1 MRIRLAVLLPGLFLA
16 AYGQLPDRPV
26 PDPRNPDPHNSET
39 RLPNGKLQ
47 RDEIVKAEYEKSLQD
62 AAELIKLSEDLK
74 ADLEKNTAF
83 VVSIPSIKKTEE
95 IEKLAKRIRGRMKRG

>member
-1 MRIRLAVLLPGLFLA
+1 MRLRIAALLPLLFLVA
-16 AYGQLPDRPV
+16 FGQLPERPL
-26 PDPRNPDPHNSET
+26 PDPRNPDPNNNET

-74 ADLEKNTAF
+74 GDLEKNKAF